1 MELRAYTCGD
11 CPILAELFHQT
22 VHTVNAKD
30 YTEAQLW
37 AWSDGQVD
45 LRTWDR
51 SFLAHPTWVALEQGQ
66 IVGFGDIELDGYLN
80 RLYVHKDWQRRG
92 IGRALCH
99 RLEQAVAPILVRT
112 QASRTAQPFFLSRGY
127 RLVRSQQVQRRGIW
141 LPNAWM
147 EKQVVRDPAFS

>member
-45 LRTWDR
+45 LRAWDR

-92 IGRALCH
+92 I
-99 RLEQAVAPILVRT
+99 
-112 QASRTAQPFFLSRGY
+112 
-127 RLVRSQQVQRRGIW
+127 W